1 MTTVVFVLF
10 FEVGELAFSPKNDLR
25 EGRWVVQEQVG
36 IVGGM
41 GPSTRMRGWPRDA
54 HRCSIHK
61 TRGEGSVRGTRH
73 GGWGRR
79 SCRSFPMIP
88 FVMSVKELQG
98 HGL

>member
-41 GPSTRMRGWPRDA
+41 GPSNA
-54 HRCSIHK
+54 
-61 TRGEGSVRGTRH
+61 
-73 GGWGRR
+73 
-79 SCRSFPMIP
+79 
-88 FVMSVKELQG
+88 
-98 HGL
+98 